1 MLYRRP
7 LPLVGLRPQNYKKIN
22 DVDFCH
28 DSAIIEQAQ
37 MALAAPKV
45 ESKNYQK
52 RFLAEG
58 LIIFEIDFPI
68 ILSVATQE

>member
-1 MLYRRP
+1 
-7 LPLVGLRPQNYKKIN
+7 
-22 DVDFCH
+22 
-28 DSAIIEQAQ
+28 
-37 MALAAPKV
+37 MALAVPKV
-45 ESKNYQK
+45 ESKIYQK